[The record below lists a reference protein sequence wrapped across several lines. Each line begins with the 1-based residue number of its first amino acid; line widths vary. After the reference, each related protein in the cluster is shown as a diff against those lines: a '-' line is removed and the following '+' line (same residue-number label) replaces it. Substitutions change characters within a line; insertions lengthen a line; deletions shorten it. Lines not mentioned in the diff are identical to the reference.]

1 MKKYY
6 LGMFIIFILLSNPV
20 LAAYKPSLPTDFTP
34 ITWASAPGI
43 NSFFKAPKDNGTIDF
58 ITRIYLPQ
66 NQINFI
72 ISKNAPTD
80 LGLTGINKNTDTA
93 PFGNEIIPENKN
105 INNFHN
111 LSFERITAESS
122 KSIDPSIKF
131 IWDAQFFNMKTG
143 SSDLSMAVK
152 YSDENKTTIVSGSR
166 SVSDIAKERRMLIIN
181 NKTGKATIQDFNSV
195 KFVDDGDQA
204 LEGFLPTLEKSDNVG
219 TAASRLFLGVSDDGQ
234 ELVIYCSQLAT
245 VKDASNAL
253 VSAGIK
259 LENQLQADGGGSATC
274 GYNLPGQYFVE
285 PTRTLPLLM
294 GAKTILFRGK
304 ITVKI
309 ANVRSDPSTKNKAV
323 TQLSKDTEVQA
334 FEEKN
339 GWYRIGEGKW
349 ILKSLVK

>member
-6 LGMFIIFILLSNPV
+6 LGLFIISFLFTTPV
-20 LAAYKPSLPTDFTP
+20 FAAYKPLTPTDFSP

-43 NSFFKAPKDNGTIDF
+43 NSFFKAPEGNGAIDF

-72 ISKNAPTD
+72 ISKNEPTN

-93 PFGNEIIPENKN
+93 PFGNEVIPENKN
-105 INNFHN
+105 INNFNN

-143 SSDLSMAVK
+143 SSDLSMAIK

-181 NKTGKATIQDFNSV
+181 NKSGNARVQDFNSII
-195 KFVDDGDQA
+195 FVDEGDQA
-204 LEGFLPTLEKSDNVG
+204 LEGFSPTLEKSDNSN
-219 TAASRLFLGVSDDGQ
+219 TAASRLFLGVSDDGK

-245 VKDASNAL
+245 VKDASKAL
-253 VSAGIK
+253 ITAGIK
-259 LENQLQADGGGSATC
+259 LENQLQADGGGSAAC
-274 GYNLPGQYFVE
+274 GYNLPGQFFVE

-294 GAKTILFRGK
+294 GAKTVLFRGK
-304 ITVKI
+304 ITVKT

-323 TQLSKDTEVQA
+323 IQLSKDTEVQA